1 MALSSRRRWSSALL
15 LTTAAVLLAACGTSA
30 PGGSGGSA
38 PPPPHTDLPV
48 PRADA
53 ITFYLS
59 LPGPP
64 GNSLTGAL
72 ADAAFAASTPGNP
85 QYRHFS
91 SLADVAAR
99 FGASEAQ
106 IDAADKAIRAAGLEF
121 AADPT
126 RLFARV
132 SGTPER
138 WAAALK
144 APLQEQAA
152 TTDSPFTAY
161 GLPQAVPATLT
172 PEGTGFLLPVTLVH
186 DPKVEGPRRARAT
199 GEEFALSGQSAR
211 TPWPVNEGTPLQAS
225 CSTPILTNRQVY
237 TPQQV
242 HTAYG
247 IPAGST
253 ASPTVTILDL
263 GGGWL
268 ADDLK
273 LAGECFGFTPPK
285 VEQAQGD
292 GVAAA
297 IANADGETSLDLQT
311 VSAVAPAAKLRLVQ
325 GTGGGGA
332 LLDAYSRAIGDKAGP
347 PDVTTL
353 SYGGC
358 AIAEAQSSPQFL
370 ETINNV
376 LAMSV
381 LVGTS
386 SFVAAGDS
394 GSTTCERGSGVAG
407 PSLSFPAVS
416 AFVTA
421 VGGTRLAIGAGNGR
435 TGETVWNDTPYGQKA
450 AGGGGVSKLVPR
462 PPYQGQA
469 SGTMRSIP
477 DVSAL
482 ADITPGWPVVTDGSL
497 HTVGGTSGSS
507 PLTAA
512 ATALVA
518 GTEKAAGRPP
528 LGLVNGWFYTAAA
541 QPGAFFD
548 VVQGENDLDK
558 VGCCTAAPGYDTAS
572 GIGVPNWAVL
582 PTTLPAPA

>member
-1 MALSSRRRWSSALL
+1 M
-15 LTTAAVLLAACGTSA
+15 LLAACGTSA
-30 PGGSGGSA
+30 PSGGSTPA
-38 PPPPHTDLPV
+38 PPHTDLPA

-91 SLADVAAR
+91 NLADVAAR
-99 FGASEAQ
+99 FGASDAQ
-106 IDAADKAIRAAGLEF
+106 IDAADKVIRDAGLEF

-132 SGTPER
+132 SGTAER

-144 APLQEQAA
+144 QPLQTQAA

-161 GLPQAVPATLT
+161 GLPQTLPPTLT
-172 PEGTGFLLPVTLVH
+172 PAGSAFLLPVTLVH
-186 DPKVEGPRRARAT
+186 DPTVEGPRRPRAT
-199 GEEFALSGQSAR
+199 GQEFALPGQDAR

-247 IPAGST
+247 IPAGSA
-253 ASPTVTILDL
+253 ASPTITILDL

-273 LAGECFGFTPPK
+273 LAGECFGYTPPK

-297 IANADGETSLDLQT
+297 IGNADGETSLDLQT
-311 VSAVAPAAKLRLVQ
+311 VAAVAPAAKLRLVQ
-325 GTGGGGA
+325 TTAGGGA

-347 PDVTTL
+347 PDETTL

-358 AIAEAQSSPQFL
+358 AVAEAQASPQFL

-376 LAMSV
+376 LAMSA

-421 VGGTRLAIGAGNGR
+421 VGGTRLALGGGNAR
-435 TGETVWNDTPYGQKA
+435 TGETVWNDTPYVQKA

-462 PPYQGQA
+462 PPYQA
-469 SGTMRSIP
+469 SSATMRSIP

-497 HTVGGTSGSS
+497 QTVGGTSGSS

-518 GTEKAAGRPP
+518 GTERAAGRPP
-528 LGLVNGWFYTAAA
+528 LGLVNGWFYAAAA

-548 VVQGENDLDK
+548 VVQGENDLDE
-558 VGCCTAAPGYDTAS
+558 VGCCTAGPGYDTAS
-572 GIGVPNWAVL
+572 GVGVPNWATL
-582 PTTLPAPA
+582 PGTLPAPA